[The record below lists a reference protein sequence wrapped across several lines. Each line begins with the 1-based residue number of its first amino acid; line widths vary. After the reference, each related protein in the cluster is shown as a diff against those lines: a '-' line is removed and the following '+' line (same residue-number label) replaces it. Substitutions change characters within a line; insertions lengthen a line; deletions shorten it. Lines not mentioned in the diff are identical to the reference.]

1 MSDSMQRIT
10 TKDLTDLLPSHEQQE
25 EMDRRIA
32 EIKAREKIRR
42 LKSEADEMA
51 KLIDNSMMS
60 PRFRDKTFD
69 NYNATTDKQH
79 AAVDAAQW
87 LVENPDSVGAL
98 FLGKPGTGK
107 NHLSA
112 AIGREYLKRGRSV
125 LFTETIKILRTI
137 KDSWRTNVRESDVM
151 GMFTVPAL
159 LVVDEIGVQFG
170 SDTERMYI
178 SEIVNDRYMAMVPT
192 ILSGNLTMKEL
203 TTVIGE
209 RSIDRFRENGRA
221 VIFDWQSYRRR
232 S

>member
-69 NYNATTDKQH
+69 NYNATTDKQQ

-151 GMFTVPAL
+151 SMFTRPAL

>member
-1 MSDSMQRIT
+1 
-10 TKDLTDLLPSHEQQE
+10 
-25 EMDRRIA
+25 MDRRIA

-151 GMFTVPAL
+151 SMFTRPAL